1 MGGGEEERVEGEE
14 KEKVAGRKSGIGKK
28 RKKEGDREGKRERF
42 TILKSSEFECIFFLY
57 CRCYPALPR
66 VIL

>member
-28 RKKEGDREGKRERF
+28 RKKEGDREGKRERQE
-42 TILKSSEFECIFFLY
+42 KRDGRRRKGEKERSMN
-57 CRCYPALPR
+57 
-66 VIL
+66 